1 MKTLKTKLTSRKFL
15 VAAAGIVSGVALI
28 VSGSTTEGVA
38 AVIASVIGYLAA
50 EGYIDAKA
58 VKATAEAVE
67 EAVDASEGDEES
79 CPMGFTD

>member
-28 VSGSTTEGVA
+28 VSGNTTEGVA
-38 AVIASVIGYLAA
+38 AVIASVIGYLVA

-58 VKATAEAVE
+58 VKATAEAVS
-67 EAVDASEGDEES
+67 EAVDTDEDEES
-79 CPMGFTD
+79 CSMGFTD